1 LQELI
6 TVEHR
11 TLESMRD
18 RTQAYARALKGA
30 KSVAQ
35 SWDRQYVAGKKSWQE
50 VMNAAR
56 EVTQSQVQLIEM
68 EGQASTAAWRFAIL
82 TRGVDW
88 IVQKK

>member
-1 LQELI
+1 
-6 TVEHR
+6 
-11 TLESMRD
+11 
-18 RTQAYARALKGA
+18 
-30 KSVAQ
+30 
-35 SWDRQYVAGKKSWQE
+35 
-50 VMNAAR
+50 MNAAR